1 MKMQVHP
8 VVGYRT
14 LRQTCIIDLIF
25 EYDELLVFVDQM
37 LVDQSLA
44 TLLQDEFCILA
55 IYGE

>member
-1 MKMQVHP
+1 MKMQAHP
-8 VVGYRT
+8 VARYWAFW
-14 LRQTCIIDLIF
+14 QTCIIDLILK
-25 EYDELLVFVDQM
+25 DDKLLILEDQM